1 MMLLSGLISMVVLA
15 CSGLY
20 IKGYIDSKPCEESDK
35 YFDDDIVELGIQPHI
50 VGVVSKTSFHL
61 HCVFPFSSPEK
72 YKWKSITKLC
82 AQIRDFL
89 FANNCIR
96 LGMS

>member
-1 MMLLSGLISMVVLA
+1 MLLSGLLSMVVLA

-50 VGVVSKTSFHL
+50 VGVFLRRHFIYIVSFH
-61 HCVFPFSSPEK
+61 FPAQKSTSGSLLRNFVPRYETFYSPTIV
-72 YKWKSITKLC
+72 SG
-82 AQIRDFL
+82 
-89 FANNCIR
+89 
-96 LGMS
+96 LG